1 MLDRLHCRM
10 RTILAMCCM
19 ALTTVLA
26 AQGAITTVDQA
37 QHALNIDHAPTA
49 MAGAV
54 HYVPDDDHA
63 DAHALVTADSDPAHP
78 DDEDRRPTHH
88 HATEGPQ
95 LATLSVARLAE
106 VVLVR
111 AAMPPAPRSD
121 GSVLLVGTRLE
132 RPPKPFSKP
141 LA

>member
-1 MLDRLHCRM
+1 MLAGLHCRM

-26 AQGAITTVDQA
+26 AQGAITTVDRT

-54 HYVPDDDHA
+54 HYDHDDDHA
-63 DAHALVTADSDPAHP
+63 HVHASAAADSDLSHS
-78 DDEDRRPTHH
+78 DDEDGQPSHH

-95 LATLSVARLAE
+95 LATLSVTRLAE

-111 AAMPPAPRSD
+111 AAMPPTRRSD
-121 GSVLLVGTRLE
+121 GSVLFVGARLE
-132 RPPKPFSKP
+132 RPPKTASKTI
-141 LA
+141 A

>member
-1 MLDRLHCRM
+1 MFDRLHGRM
-10 RTILAMCCM
+10 RTVLAMCCM

-54 HYVPDDDHA
+54 HYDHDDHHA
-63 DAHALVTADSDPAHP
+63 GAHLPVVADSDLTADGEPGQP
-78 DDEDRRPTHH
+78 GHH

-106 VVLVR
+106 VVLVK
-111 AAMPPAPRSD
+111 AAMPPTPRSD
-121 GSVLLVGTRLE
+121 GAVLLVGTRLE
-132 RPPKPFSKP
+132 RPPKPISKTI
-141 LA
+141 A